1 MFLLELMNGRQKP
14 WRVSLVMSQFF
25 IADSMSTLCRMSVSD
40 WSNEEDFEAIIILD
54 YPPDDIL
61 AVQELVKS
69 RETFVALLT
78 GDLYEVMHYLDP
90 RQGFQFFGYLDRNL
104 YSRVSA
110 LVTERT
116 LRQNE
121 LADLRWAA
129 AVLAFSQLA
138 KITFDY
144 ASSIYELASAKGG
157 AEAGE
162 EINRFRIA
170 DNSDP
175 QLFIDFALG
184 RLPKIPKSAFA
195 DVPKENKVDPA
206 EFEKR
211 TNEFRLN
218 YIFALKI
225 ADLSQRAIRPID
237 KMIALIDWMRA
248 EFMFGSP
255 ALLFANR
262 YFSPNRFRRMIK
274 GFTKRDIK
282 NAAWDLTFVQN
293 WRRAAL
299 KGIDTNKPAF
309 LMSGDKAVKDVARR
323 ITAES
328 EEEFT
333 NHLREP
339 WGRNS
344 PDGLRIFNHY
354 RQAWET
360 VAQDTSR
367 SKKVP
372 NYPTQLKMIDDLE
385 RMVLMSNRE

>member
-1 MFLLELMNGRQKP
+1 
-14 WRVSLVMSQFF
+14 MSEW
-25 IADSMSTLCRMSVSD
+25 T
-40 WSNEEDFEAIIILD
+40 EETDFEALIILD
-54 YPPDDIL
+54 YPPKDIF
-61 AVQELVKS
+61 AIQELVKG
-69 RETFVALLT
+69 RETFGALLN

-90 RQGFQFFGYLDRNL
+90 RQGFEFFGYLDRNL

-184 RLPKIPKSAFA
+184 RLSQIPKSAFA

-225 ADLSQRAIRPID
+225 AELSQRPVKPID
-237 KMIALIDWMRA
+237 KMIAFIDWMRA

-299 KGIDTNKPAF
+299 KGIETKKPAF
-309 LMSGDKAVKDVARR
+309 LMSGDKAVRDVARR
-323 ITAES
+323 VTAES

-333 NHLREP
+333 NHLREL

-344 PDGLRIFNHY
+344 LDGLRIFNHY
-354 RQAWET
+354 RDTWET
-360 VAQDTSR
+360 VALDTRR

-372 NYPTQLKMIDDLE
+372 NYPAQLKMTDDLE
-385 RMVLMSNRE
+385 RMVLVSD